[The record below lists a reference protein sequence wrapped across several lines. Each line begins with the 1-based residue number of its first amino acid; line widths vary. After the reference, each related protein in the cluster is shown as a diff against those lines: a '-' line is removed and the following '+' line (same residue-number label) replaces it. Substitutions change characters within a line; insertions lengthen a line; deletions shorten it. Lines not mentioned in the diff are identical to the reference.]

1 MLNLIFKHKWY
12 LIAVIILMIL
22 EPSVNSVLN
31 FWLQNLFNSATVGA
45 EKLLILRLLTKGFLL
60 WILKRLVSY
69 SMLVI
74 RDRYICNIK
83 QSVKHRMFKKLF
95 SVSTSNI
102 SEDSSSGEVMSMF
115 TNDIM
120 LLEQRY
126 LNQIMGLIS
135 SVFSIAIL
143 GYSFVTLNTKLAV
156 AIIGFGVLSM
166 FVPLVFSKNLNLK
179 NMRYSKEISVF
190 TQRLKE
196 YIIAFPTIRNY
207 SVETEIEQ
215 KFEFLNDDVEDA
227 KFEADSSI
235 SLANNVG
242 QLLAWFMQFIGVGLG
257 LIFVLKGEIMVGT
270 VIAAQSFANDI
281 ALPIQNMLISIN
293 SIRSVKSIV
302 KKLENL
308 AKENDI
314 EEATD
319 VSETPKSEADE
330 GSDCGI
336 FFDNVTL
343 QLGAKKIVD
352 NFTFKFESGKRYLI
366 VGING
371 SGKSSVF
378 KILKKWYKGYLGT
391 ITVNGIDIKK
401 YSSTELSQIVSYL
414 NENVSLFS
422 GSVRDNILL
431 YRNRDEHSLDK
442 AVEDSH
448 IELNLNKEI
457 ADEGRNISSGEQRRI
472 EIART
477 LLSNASVLIFDEV
490 VSTLDIETAYS
501 IEKAALGFK
510 DKTVIFISHNFS
522 GKLIKHYDEII
533 VMDSGRIV
541 AHGHYNELI
550 ETNEYFKRICD
561 IKFGEIMGDSYGY
574 NKYC

>member
-1 MLNLIFKHKWY
+1 MLKLLFKHKWY
-12 LIAVIILMIL
+12 FVAVIVLMIL
-22 EPSVNSVLN
+22 EPFVNSILN

-45 EKLLILRLLTKGFLL
+45 EKLFILRLLTKGFLL
-60 WILKRLVSY
+60 WMLKRMISY
-69 SMLVI
+69 SMVVI

-83 QSVKHRMFKKLF
+83 QDVKHGMFRKLF

-102 SEDSSSGEVMSMF
+102 SRNSSSGEFMSMF

-135 SVFSIAIL
+135 SIFSIAIL
-143 GYSFVTLNTKLAV
+143 GYSFVVLNPKLAV

-166 FVPLVFSKNLNLK
+166 FVPLVFSKNLNQK
-179 NMRYSKEISVF
+179 NMRYSKEISAF
-190 TQRLKE
+190 TQKLKE

-215 KFEFLNDDVEDA
+215 KFELLNDGVEDA

-257 LIFVLKGEIMVGT
+257 LMLVLKGEIMVGT

-281 ALPIQNMLISIN
+281 AMPIQNMLISIN
-293 SIRSVKSIV
+293 SIRSVKSLV

-308 AKENDI
+308 AEENEINEAEDI
-314 EEATD
+314 
-319 VSETPKSEADE
+319 SETPKSEADRE
-330 GSDCGI
+330 FADRSI
-336 FFDNVTL
+336 VFDDVSLRLDSKT
-343 QLGAKKIVD
+343 IID
-352 NFTFKFESGKRYLI
+352 NFSFEFEYGKKYLI

-378 KILKKWYKGYLGT
+378 KLLKKWYKSYTGT
-391 ITVNGIDIKK
+391 ITVNGINIKK
-401 YSSTELSQIVSYL
+401 YSNSELSRIVSYL

-431 YRNRDEHSLDK
+431 YRNRDESSLHK

-448 IELNLNKEI
+448 IELSLNKVI
-457 ADEGRNISSGEQRRI
+457 ADEGRNVSSGEQRRI
-472 EIART
+472 EIARA

-490 VSTLDIETAYS
+490 VSTLDIETAYK
-501 IEKAALGFK
+501 IEKAALDFK
-510 DKTVIFISHNFS
+510 NKTVIFISHNFS
-522 GKLIKHYDEII
+522 GKLIKDYDEII
-533 VMDSGRIV
+533 VMDSGRII
-541 AHGHYNELI
+541 AHGHYSDIIKEC
-550 ETNEYFKRICD
+550 EYFKRICN
-561 IKFGEIMGDSYGY
+561 IKFGEIKDD
-574 NKYC
+574 

>member
-1 MLNLIFKHKWY
+1 MLKLLFKHKWY
-12 LIAVIILMIL
+12 FIAIVLLMII

-45 EKLLILRLLTKGFLL
+45 EKLFVLRLLTKGFLL
-60 WILKRLVSY
+60 WMLKRLISY
-69 SMLVI
+69 IMLVI

-83 QSVKHRMFKKLF
+83 RDIKCGMFKKLF
-95 SVSTSNI
+95 SVSTSTI
-102 SEDSSSGEVMSMF
+102 SENNSSGEFISMF

-135 SVFSIAIL
+135 SIFSITIL
-143 GYSFVTLNTKLAV
+143 GYSFVALNPKLAT
-156 AIIGFGVLSM
+156 AIIGFGVISM
-166 FVPLVFSKNLNLK
+166 FVPFVFSKNLNQK
-179 NMRYSKEISVF
+179 NIRYSKEISAF
-190 TQRLKE
+190 TQKLKE

-207 SVETEIEQ
+207 SVEPEIEQ
-215 KFEFLNDDVEDA
+215 KFELLNDGVEDA

-235 SLANNVG
+235 SLANNIG

-257 LIFVLKGEIMVGT
+257 LMLVLDGEIMVGT
-270 VIAAQSFANDI
+270 VIAAQSFASDI

-293 SIRSVKSIV
+293 SIRSVKALV

-308 AKENDI
+308 AEDNSVVGDDASEKEKP
-314 EEATD
+314 
-319 VSETPKSEADE
+319 ETEIYH
-330 GSDCGI
+330 SDCNI
-336 FFDNVTL
+336 VFDNVTL
-343 QLGAKKIVD
+343 SLASKTIVD
-352 NFTFKFESGKRYLI
+352 NFSFEFEHGKKYLI

-378 KILKKWYKGYLGT
+378 KLLKKWYRSYTGS
-391 ITVNGIDIKK
+391 ITVNGIDVKK
-401 YSSTELSQIVSYL
+401 YSNAELSHIISYL

-431 YRNRDEHSLDK
+431 YRNLDESSLHK
-442 AVEDSH
+442 AVKDSH

-457 ADEGRNISSGEQRRI
+457 ADEGRNVSSGEQRRI

-477 LLSNASVLIFDEV
+477 LLSDASVLIFDEV

-501 IEKAALGFK
+501 IEKAALDFE

-522 GKLIKHYDEII
+522 GKLIKKYDEII
-533 VMDSGRIV
+533 VMDCGRTI
-541 AHGHYNELI
+541 AHGHYDELI
-550 ETNEYFKRICD
+550 RNCEYFKRICN
-561 IKFGEIMGDSYGY
+561 IKFGEIAAE
-574 NKYC
+574 